1 MAEFALVD
9 GVVASGLPLSDRGFA
24 YGDGVF
30 ETMRAIDG
38 RVPLWPLHLARL
50 HEGCRRL
57 GLALPPAPLLLAEIE
72 RAMFDAPAAVLKL
85 VLTRGD
91 GGRGY
96 SPAHPGTIRRVL
108 MRYPVPPPSAAES
121 GLSLGWCST
130 RLPRDPQLAGIK
142 HLNRLHQVLARA
154 EVDQLGCDEG
164 LCCDDQGHVICATA
178 ANVFARID
186 GQLHTPDVSDCGVAG
201 VARAALLQDP
211 EFGGTVRIGP
221 LHRDALA
228 RAEEIFLSN
237 AVRGVMP
244 VRRLSDR
251 TLPTGESA
259 THARAALARRG
270 FTLAGA

>member
-1 MAEFALVD
+1 MVEFALVD
-9 GVVASGLPLSDRGFA
+9 GVAANGLPLADRGFA

-50 HEGCRRL
+50 AEGCRRL
-57 GLALPPAPLLLAEIE
+57 GMELPPASLLLAEIE
-72 RAMFDAPAAVLKL
+72 RALADAPAAVLKL

-96 SPAHPGTIRRVL
+96 APPRPSKIRRVL
-108 MRYPVPPPSAAES
+108 MRFPAPLPFAHES
-121 GLSLGWCST
+121 GLSLGWCSLQ
-130 RLPRDPQLAGIK
+130 LPRDRLLAGIK

-154 EVDQLGCDEG
+154 EVDQQGCDEG
-164 LCCDDQGHVICATA
+164 LCCDDHGQVVCATA

-211 EFGGTVRIGP
+211 EFGSVIRVGALQRSE
-221 LHRDALA
+221 LA
-228 RAEEIFLSN
+228 RAQEIFLSN

-244 VRRLSDR
+244 VRQIGERSLVV
-251 TLPTGESA
+251 GESA
-259 THARAALARRG
+259 AQARAALARCG
-270 FTLAGA
+270 FAPVGA